1 MNDIARNERLPQ
13 LVKMIR
19 QVLAVLMV
27 GIAPTIAAQGFP
39 TKPITLVVPYQAGGS
54 SDGIARAMA
63 RLVGKDLGQ
72 QVVVENKAGAEGM
85 IGSLD
90 VMKSAPDGYRILFG
104 GAGSMIVVPALR
116 RAPPFDPGTQF
127 TPISGVVDFS
137 FFLYVHPELPVKNLK
152 EFVDYAR
159 ANPGKINYATGNNQ
173 GLLTFAYLKKSLNLD
188 VVQVAYKGETAATA
202 DLLSGRVQAMFATT
216 APLMHAKEGRLKVLV
231 TTLPKRT
238 PLLPEVATMT
248 ESGYPE
254 FPFSPAGGWLGIFG
268 PTEMNPEV
276 VNILHRSFGK
286 ALTDPEVE
294 KQLAQAGLAYRA
306 MELDQMAVF
315 VKSQRDQFRNLI
327 KDLGIPMLD

>member
-1 MNDIARNERLPQ
+1 MNDISRNERLPHV
-13 LVKMIR
+13 VKIIR
-19 QVLAVLMV
+19 QVVAVLMV
-27 GIAPTIAAQGFP
+27 GVAPAIAAQGFP

-90 VMKSAPDGYRILFG
+90 VMKSAPDGYRVLFG

-137 FFLYVHPELPVKNLK
+137 FFLYVHPELPVKSLK
-152 EFVDYAR
+152 EFVAYAH

-231 TTLPKRT
+231 TTLPQRT
-238 PLLPEVATMT
+238 PLLPEVPTMT

-268 PTEMNPEV
+268 PADMQPEV
-276 VNILHRSFGK
+276 VKILHQSFGK
-286 ALTDPEVE
+286 ALTDPDIQ

-306 MELDQMAVF
+306 MGLDQMGMF
-315 VKSQRDQFRNLI
+315 VKSQRDQFRSLI
-327 KDLGIPMLD
+327 RDLGIPQID